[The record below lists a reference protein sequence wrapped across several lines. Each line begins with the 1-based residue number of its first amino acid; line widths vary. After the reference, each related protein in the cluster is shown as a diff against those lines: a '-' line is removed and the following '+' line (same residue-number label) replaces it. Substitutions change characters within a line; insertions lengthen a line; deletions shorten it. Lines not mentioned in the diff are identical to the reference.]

1 MKEKMNSKYTVG
13 MDEEDGLVYLCYDT
27 DKPCNYLS
35 SFLAVWVDDKGA
47 KSPFKNFAQVK
58 AFVEMVKNLL
68 EGLYD
73 FK

>member
-1 MKEKMNSKYTVG
+1 

-27 DKPCNYLS
+27 DKPYSYLS
-35 SFLAVWVDDKGA
+35 SFLAVWADDEEA
-47 KSPFKNFAQVK
+47 KSPFKNLAQVK

-68 EGLYD
+68 EELYD